1 MICLPGA
8 EGGGGQRPSLH
19 SVAHRPG
26 TTARLSCIQGRSILP
41 PNPDRAERP

>member
-19 SVAHRPG
+19 SVAHRSG
-26 TTARLSCIQGRSILP
+26 TTARLSGIQRPVDAS
-41 PNPDRAERP
+41 AESGSR